1 MCLGRGLLTW
11 HPWRGKGVEHDRQA
25 ASRGLMMLDVDEDE
39 DDEDDGVMTKR
50 RHENGQVAV

>member
-1 MCLGRGLLTW
+1 M
-11 HPWRGKGVEHDRQA
+11 EHDRQA
-25 ASRGLMMLDVDEDE
+25 ASRGLMMLDADEDE

>member
-11 HPWRGKGVEHDRQA
+11 HPWRGKRVEHDRQA
-25 ASRGLMMLDVDEDE
+25 TSRGLMMLDVDEDE

>member
-1 MCLGRGLLTW
+1 M
-11 HPWRGKGVEHDRQA
+11 EHDRQA